1 MKSLGTRI
9 VVGAAL
15 VVLLLLC
22 SVVLPPIALTLVV
35 SFFSALGA
43 YELIKTTGNAMNRHM
58 TVYPCMTAVAIPLS
72 VYLGHYE
79 FVLSASLV
87 FLMVTLF
94 SECIFTYGGKSP
106 VTFAAVMA
114 SMFAGLF
121 IPVGFASLVSMRM
134 MNGLYVIMAFVI
146 TSVSDAM
153 AYFVGVFLGK
163 HRGVVKASPNKS
175 VEGFFGSFFGGI
187 VGILVFGV
195 IIDKLLGIEVN
206 YLLLVLYAALGNVTT
221 QIGDLAFSVIK
232 REHDIKDYGKI
243 FPGHGGVLDRFDST
257 IFTGPL
263 VLILITYFPAF

>member
-94 SECIFTYGGKSP
+94 SECIFT
-106 VTFAAVMA
+106 
-114 SMFAGLF
+114 
-121 IPVGFASLVSMRM
+121 
-134 MNGLYVIMAFVI
+134 
-146 TSVSDAM
+146 
-153 AYFVGVFLGK
+153 
-163 HRGVVKASPNKS
+163 
-175 VEGFFGSFFGGI
+175 
-187 VGILVFGV
+187 
-195 IIDKLLGIEVN
+195 
-206 YLLLVLYAALGNVTT
+206 
-221 QIGDLAFSVIK
+221 
-232 REHDIKDYGKI
+232 
-243 FPGHGGVLDRFDST
+243 
-257 IFTGPL
+257 
-263 VLILITYFPAF
+263 

>member
-1 MKSLGTRI
+1 MNSLGTRI

-15 VVLLLLC
+15 VVLLFAC
-22 SVVLPPIALTLVV
+22 SIALPPIALTLVV
-35 SFFSALGA
+35 SFFSAIGA

-58 TVYPCMTAVAIPLS
+58 TVYPCVTAAAIPLS
-72 VYLGHYE
+72 VYFGHYE
-79 FVLSASLV
+79 LILSGSLV

-94 SECIFTYGGKSP
+94 SECIFTYGGRNP

-121 IPVGFASLVSMRM
+121 IPVGFSSLVSMRM

-146 TSVSDAM
+146 TAVADAM
-153 AYFVGVFLGK
+153 AYFVGISVGK
-163 HRGVVKASPNKS
+163 HRGIVKASPNKS
-175 VEGFFGSFFGGI
+175 AEGFIGSF
-187 VGILVFGV
+187 VGSVAGTLIFGV

-206 YLLLVLYAALGNVTT
+206 YLLLFAYGALGNVTT

-243 FPGHGGVLDRFDST
+243 FPGHGGVLDRFDSM
-257 IFTGPL
+257 IFTAPL
-263 VLILITYFPAF
+263 VLIFITYFPAF